1 MNINIPLVSYFFEL
15 VYSSDFLL
23 SISVNESY
31 LLTSPHEQ
39 ITIWVGIFF
48 FWNCVFFSKTGMF
61 LQQIYMY
68 ISLTNIQI
76 SRSPRGDGDEE
87 ENNGI
92 LVRKW
97 WMKPGF
103 DYLEDGL
110 PVDASVVRITSI
122 DISHGV
128 LPIWTSH
135 KFKGTKND
143 HHGLIKPLTLYNWDD
158 SPSTLHSSLSF
169 TGRWTDL
176 IQVLVGKDNPSPKWL
191 DLFLAY
197 LFCVFS
203 FSLDMP
209 VGLLPKTTSRK
220 EVAVL

>member
-1 MNINIPLVSYFFEL
+1 
-15 VYSSDFLL
+15 
-23 SISVNESY
+23 
-31 LLTSPHEQ
+31 
-39 ITIWVGIFF
+39 
-48 FWNCVFFSKTGMF
+48 MF

-176 IQVLVGKDNPSPKWL
+176 IQVLVGKDNPSLKMTWPFFGVSFLCFFFFVGHASWVIAQNHLTKRGCGALNAASAMKERTGGGCPRKGATVYCSWKFVGAFLVFFLWVWGRGKSPFFKFLKWT
-191 DLFLAY
+191 
-197 LFCVFS
+197 V
-203 FSLDMP
+203 
-209 VGLLPKTTSRK
+209 K
-220 EVAVL
+220 